1 MKIMICEGDEVK
13 AKVLTG
19 LLNVYKYKLIT
30 LTKSGDFFRQVQTHK
45 PAVIILNE
53 SFYHKSGQDFINRLR
68 TDPVSSRT
76 PVIIIQNENGTG
88 ENNIPLEF
96 NADGLTE
103 MLKEPLKIKYLRH
116 CVDRWTTFRS
126 LHIKQ

>member
-1 MKIMICEGDEVK
+1 MKIMICEGDEGK

-30 LTKSGDFFRQVQTHK
+30 LTRSGDFFRQIQTHK
-45 PAVIILNE
+45 PALIILNE
-53 SFYHKSGQDFINRLR
+53 GFCNKSGKDFMNRLR
-68 TDPVSSRT
+68 TDPIGSRT
-76 PVIIIQNENGTG
+76 PVIMIHNGTNG
-88 ENNIPLEF
+88 FEF
-96 NADGLTE
+96 DPDGLTE